1 VNDSAEVLALRK
13 QLLLARSTLCRLR
26 IGHELGVMR
35 QSLQRPTRFLTFA
48 ARALLIAR
56 FGLGVFKVLRRA

>member
-1 VNDSAEVLALRK
+1 VNDSADVLALRK

-35 QSLQRPTRFLTFA
+35 HTLKRPTRFLTLA
-48 ARALLIAR
+48 ARTLLLAR
-56 FGLGVFKVLRRA
+56 LAAGVFKILRRA

>member
-26 IGHELGVMR
+26 IGHELDVMR
-35 QSLQRPTRFLTFA
+35 QSLQRPTRFLTLA

-56 FGLGVFKVLRRA
+56 FGIGVFKVLRRA

>member
-1 VNDSAEVLALRK
+1 MNNSAEVLALRK

-35 QSLQRPTRFLTFA
+35 QSLKRPTQFMTFA
-48 ARALLIAR
+48 TRTLVLARLAA
-56 FGLGVFKVLRRA
+56 GVFRILRRA

>member
-1 VNDSAEVLALRK
+1 MSSALENLALRK

-35 QSLQRPTRFLTFA
+35 QSLERPTRFLTFA